1 MSQAGIVDSVA
12 PECRIPPAT
21 GHPALASGN
30 VTLDAGEV
38 RSGSRLL
45 LGVAAVSVGVAV
57 AGGFVVNGTH
67 ALAALLAGNM
77 AVLTACSVALILTM
91 AFHLVNAGWW
101 AGFRRQIEN
110 IATLTPVFGGTAALL
125 AAADYLLLGGS
136 LWSWMGTSYAA
147 TDLAYVLEKK
157 APYLNVPFF
166 FGRAVI
172 YVAVWALLSQMLY
185 RFSWRADE
193 RADAS
198 LTARARFHSAW
209 GILAA
214 ALTIAFASFDWIMGL
229 DFRFFSTMF
238 PVRFFAAGAFGAV
251 AVLILVLVLLRRRG
265 RLAGLVETEHFHD
278 LGKMLFAFTVFWAY
292 IAYFEYFLYWYG
304 NIPEETAYFVER
316 TTGPWKPVFYL
327 LCFGHFVAPF
337 LILIFRGVK
346 RNHRVLAAVALWAV
360 FIHVIDMV
368 FLVRPMVYAGASAG
382 QNPGI
387 GGWWVDVAGIVGM
400 WALFAGLLIRRM
412 GAGPLVAVNDPR
424 LSEALS
430 HKNYV

>member
-1 MSQAGIVDSVA
+1 MSQVSVADAVA
-12 PECRIPPAT
+12 PECRIPSAA
-21 GHPALASGN
+21 GHPALSAGN
-30 VTLDAGEV
+30 VTLDSAEV

-45 LGVAAVSVGVAV
+45 LGVAAVAVGITV
-57 AGGFVVNGTH
+57 AGGFVVNGKH
-67 ALAALLAGNM
+67 ALAALVAGN
-77 AVLTACSVALILTM
+77 ASVLTVCAIAMILTM

-101 AGFRRQIEN
+101 GGFRRQLEN
-110 IATLTPVFGGTAALL
+110 IALLTPVFGASMAGL
-125 AAADYLLLGGS
+125 AAVDYLALGGS
-136 LWSWMGTSYAA
+136 LWTWMGAQYAA
-147 TDLAYVLEKK
+147 TDLGYVLEKK
-157 APYLNVPFF
+157 APYLNAPFF
-166 FGRAVI
+166 FGRAVL
-172 YVAVWALLSQMLY
+172 YVVVWAFLAQRLYALS
-185 RFSWRADE
+185 RRSDE
-193 RADAS
+193 RADPS
-198 LTARARFHSAW
+198 LTSRARFTSAW
-209 GILAA
+209 GILVA

-251 AVLILVLVLLRRRG
+251 AVLILVLVLLRARG

-327 LCFGHFVAPF
+327 LCFGHFVVPF
-337 LILIFRGVK
+337 LVLIFRGVK
-346 RNHRVLAAVALWAV
+346 RNHRLLAAVAAWAV

-368 FLVRPMVYAGASAG
+368 FLVRPMVYAGVPPEDR
-382 QNPGI
+382 PGI
-387 GGWWVDVAGIVGM
+387 GAWWVDVAGIVGVL
-400 WALFAGLLIRRM
+400 ALFAGLLLRRM

-424 LSEALS
+424 MWETLT